1 MAAQLRGVV
10 GRKEVV
16 TLANGRTIRRVV
28 VFDGRDSWELA
39 VMDGL
44 MDQLVE
50 GQTYDVMIRPRTIA
64 GKLLLEVEAARP
76 VSASSSQ
83 QKGGAS

>member
-1 MAAQLRGVV
+1 M
-10 GRKEVV
+10 
-16 TLANGRTIRRVV
+16 
-28 VFDGRDSWELA
+28 FDGRDSWELA

>member
-76 VSASSSQ
+76 VSGSQ

>member
-10 GRKEVV
+10 GRKETVV
-16 TLANGRTIRRVV
+16 LANGRTIRRIT

-39 VMDGL
+39 ISDGL
-44 MDQLVE
+44 MDSLTE
-50 GQTYDVMIRPRTIA
+50 GQTYDISIRPRIIA

-76 VSASSSQ
+76 VGGQKQ
-83 QKGGAS
+83 QQQ

>member
-1 MAAQLRGVV
+1 MAAQLRGIV

-16 TLANGRTIRRVV
+16 TLANGRVIRRVT

-64 GKLLLEVEAARP
+64 GRLLLEVEAARP
-76 VSASSSQ
+76 VSGSQ
-83 QKGGAS
+83 KQQQ